1 MRDNIKIF
9 NDTRDISLNEYK
21 SYTDDLINNTVV
33 YTEEYMKFFF
43 ANCNSLDKQ
52 QKISICN
59 EDTISCVLNIYRKD
73 NDNHIA
79 MLNFADAYTPG
90 GLVLKGA
97 TTQEEC
103 ICRCSNLYES
113 LISDKCKNDY
123 YDYNATLKNRYYT
136 DRTIYSKYVCL
147 FKDSNYNRLSY
158 PIFPDVITCPAPVC
172 CENKEVWVNRID
184 AVLCT
189 AKENN
194 IDTLVLGAWGCGA
207 FGNDAQFVASIFME
221 ELEKYKVA
229 DNVIFAIPTNDYIN
243 VNIDSAVKVKVSSD
257 PAKMKIAA
265 SNFLN
270 KNEEYIRSSVVDV
283 LQGNVREIIGQMK
296 LEEIVQ
302 DRKKFADKVQENAA
316 PDMAK
321 MGLDIVSFNV
331 QNVTDNGNVIEN
343 LGIDR
348 VVSISKSAQ
357 ISRAE
362 SERDIAVAKASAEKQ
377 ANDARVEA
385 ETAIAE
391 QNNALEIKKQEL
403 KKQSDIKKAEADA
416 AYEIQEQEQRKTI
429 EIATADANIAKQE
442 KEAEIKEKEIA
453 VKEKSLDAEVKKQA
467 DAEKYARIQKADA
480 DKYEAE
486 QRAEAEKI
494 TKLKEA
500 EAIQARSIAEAEGTK
515 AKGIAEA
522 EAIKAKGLAEA
533 EAMEKKAE
541 AMAKYGKAAM
551 TDMIIK
557 VLPQMAEAIAK
568 PLESIDKVSIIG
580 GAGDSGMSTISD
592 NVPQVLAKTIE
603 SVKETTG
610 FDLTEVMKANTY
622 DARVNNNLNITTDLE
637 NKVVEKVVNEAVTDI
652 EDNVPNTVAP
662 DIDIAVHNE
671 PVNAPKTH
679 KNKKN

>member
-1 MRDNIKIF
+1 MDNLIFVAAAIAVIIILVLITGYVKAPTDTAVIISGLKKEPKYVIGRSSIKIPF
-9 NDTRDISLNEYK
+9 LQRTDKLTLKMISVDVK
-21 SYTDDLINNTVV
+21 
-33 YTEEYMKFFF
+33 TEE
-43 ANCNSLDKQ
+43 S
-52 QKISICN
+52 
-59 EDTISCVLNIYRKD
+59 V
-73 NDNHIA
+73 
-79 MLNFADAYTPG
+79 
-90 GLVLKGA
+90 
-97 TTQEEC
+97 
-103 ICRCSNLYES
+103 
-113 LISDKCKNDY
+113 
-123 YDYNATLKNRYYT
+123 
-136 DRTIYSKYVCL
+136 
-147 FKDSNYNRLSY
+147 
-158 PIFPDVITCPAPVC
+158 
-172 CENKEVWVNRID
+172 
-184 AVLCT
+184 
-189 AKENN
+189 
-194 IDTLVLGAWGCGA
+194 
-207 FGNDAQFVASIFME
+207 
-221 ELEKYKVA
+221 
-229 DNVIFAIPTNDYIN
+229 PTNDYIN
-243 VNIDSAVKVKVSSD
+243 VNIDSAVKVKVSMD
-257 PAKMKIAA
+257 PEKMKLAA

-270 KNEEYIRSSVVDV
+270 KNEDYIRTSVVDV

-362 SERDIAVAKASAEKQ
+362 SERDIAVAKANAEKE
-377 ANDARVEA
+377 ANDAKVA
-385 ETAIAE
+385 SETAIAE

-429 EIATADANIAKQE
+429 EIATADADIAKQE

-453 VKEKSLDAEVKKQA
+453 VREKSLDAEIKKQA

-486 QRAEAEKI
+486 QKAEAEKI
-494 TKLKEA
+494 TKMKEA
-500 EAIQARSIAEAEGTK
+500 EAAK
-515 AKGIAEA
+515 AQGIAEA
-522 EAIKAKGLAEA
+522 EATKAKGMAEAETIRAKGMAEA
-533 EAMEKKAE
+533 EAMEKKAD

-551 TDMIIK
+551 TEMIIK
-557 VLPQMAEAIAK
+557 ILPQMAEAIAK

-580 GAGDSGMSTISD
+580 GAGDSGMTTISD

-622 DARVNNNLNITTDLE
+622 DAKVNNNINVATDFGGKLAE
-637 NKVVEKVVNEAVTDI
+637 HAVRETVTELDSVPADNKL
-652 EDNVPNTVAP
+652 
-662 DIDIAVHNE
+662 
-671 PVNAPKTH
+671 PKEQSHMTPQQKKIP
-679 KNKKN
+679 KNKQ

>member
-1 MRDNIKIF
+1 MDILIIVGVVVIALILIVMTGYVKSPS
-9 NDTRDISLNEYK
+9 DTAYIIS
-21 SYTDDLINNTVV
+21 
-33 YTEEYMKFFF
+33 
-43 ANCNSLDKQ
+43 
-52 QKISICN
+52 
-59 EDTISCVLNIYRKD
+59 
-73 NDNHIA
+73 
-79 MLNFADAYTPG
+79 
-90 GLVLKGA
+90 GLKK
-97 TTQEEC
+97 EP
-103 ICRCSNLYES
+103 
-113 LISDKCKNDY
+113 
-123 YDYNATLKNRYYT
+123 
-136 DRTIYSKYVCL
+136 KYVIGRSSIRIPFL
-147 FKDSNYNRLSY
+147 QRMDKLMLKMISVDVKTEDS
-158 PIFPDVITCPAPVC
+158 V
-172 CENKEVWVNRID
+172 
-184 AVLCT
+184 
-189 AKENN
+189 
-194 IDTLVLGAWGCGA
+194 
-207 FGNDAQFVASIFME
+207 
-221 ELEKYKVA
+221 
-229 DNVIFAIPTNDYIN
+229 PTNDYIN

-257 PAKMKIAA
+257 AAKMKIAA

-652 EDNVPNTVAP
+652 EDNIPNTVAP
-662 DIDIAVHNE
+662 DIDTAVHNE

>member
-1 MRDNIKIF
+1 MDNLIIVAAAIVVVIVLILITGYVKAPTDTAVIISGLKKEPKYVIGRSSIKIPF
-9 NDTRDISLNEYK
+9 LQRTDKLTLKMISVDVK
-21 SYTDDLINNTVV
+21 
-33 YTEEYMKFFF
+33 TEE
-43 ANCNSLDKQ
+43 S
-52 QKISICN
+52 
-59 EDTISCVLNIYRKD
+59 V
-73 NDNHIA
+73 
-79 MLNFADAYTPG
+79 
-90 GLVLKGA
+90 
-97 TTQEEC
+97 
-103 ICRCSNLYES
+103 
-113 LISDKCKNDY
+113 
-123 YDYNATLKNRYYT
+123 
-136 DRTIYSKYVCL
+136 
-147 FKDSNYNRLSY
+147 
-158 PIFPDVITCPAPVC
+158 
-172 CENKEVWVNRID
+172 
-184 AVLCT
+184 
-189 AKENN
+189 
-194 IDTLVLGAWGCGA
+194 
-207 FGNDAQFVASIFME
+207 
-221 ELEKYKVA
+221 
-229 DNVIFAIPTNDYIN
+229 PTNDYIN
-243 VNIDSAVKVKVSSD
+243 VNIDSAVKVKVSMD
-257 PAKMKIAA
+257 PEKMKLAA

-270 KNEEYIRSSVVDV
+270 KNEDYIRNSVVDV

-362 SERDIAVAKASAEKQ
+362 SERDIAVAKANAEKE
-377 ANDARVEA
+377 ANDAKVA
-385 ETAIAE
+385 SETAIAE

-500 EAIQARSIAEAEGTK
+500 EAIKARSIAEAEGAKAKGIAEAEATK

-533 EAMEKKAE
+533 EAMEKKAD
-541 AMAKYGKAAM
+541 AMAKYGEAAM
-551 TDMIIK
+551 TEMIIK

-580 GAGDSGMSTISD
+580 GAGDSGMSAISD

-622 DARVNNNLNITTDLE
+622 DAKVNNNINVATDFGEKIAE
-637 NKVVEKVVNEAVTDI
+637 NAVKETAA
-652 EDNVPNTVAP
+652 EMQ
-662 DIDIAVHNE
+662 
-671 PVNAPKTH
+671 
-679 KNKKN
+679 KNKIPSDSKDECFNYENM

>member
-1 MRDNIKIF
+1 M
-9 NDTRDISLNEYK
+9 DILMIVGIVVIALIIIVMTGYVKAPSDMAYIISGLRKEPKYVIGK
-21 SYTDDLINNTVV
+21 SSIRVPFLQRMDKLILKMISVDV
-33 YTEEYMKFFF
+33 KTEE
-43 ANCNSLDKQ
+43 S
-52 QKISICN
+52 
-59 EDTISCVLNIYRKD
+59 V
-73 NDNHIA
+73 
-79 MLNFADAYTPG
+79 
-90 GLVLKGA
+90 
-97 TTQEEC
+97 
-103 ICRCSNLYES
+103 
-113 LISDKCKNDY
+113 
-123 YDYNATLKNRYYT
+123 
-136 DRTIYSKYVCL
+136 
-147 FKDSNYNRLSY
+147 
-158 PIFPDVITCPAPVC
+158 
-172 CENKEVWVNRID
+172 
-184 AVLCT
+184 
-189 AKENN
+189 
-194 IDTLVLGAWGCGA
+194 
-207 FGNDAQFVASIFME
+207 
-221 ELEKYKVA
+221 
-229 DNVIFAIPTNDYIN
+229 PTNDYIN

-257 PAKMKIAA
+257 PTKMKIAA

-270 KNEEYIRSSVVDV
+270 KNEDYIRSSVVDV

-362 SERDIAVAKASAEKQ
+362 SERDIAVAKAAAEKQ

-467 DAEKYARIQKADA
+467 DAEKYARMQKADA

-494 TKLKEA
+494 TKIKEA
-500 EAIQARSIAEAEGTK
+500 EAIKARSIAEAEGTK
-515 AKGIAEA
+515 AKGLAEA
-522 EAIKAKGLAEA
+522 DAIKAKGIAEA
-533 EAMEKKAE
+533 EAMEKKAD

-580 GAGDSGMSTISD
+580 GSGDSGMSTISD

-622 DARVNNNLNITTDLE
+622 DAKVNNNVNITTDLE
-637 NKVVEKVVNEAVTDI
+637 DKVVEKVVNETVTDI
-652 EDNVPNTVAP
+652 EDNIPNEVTP
-662 DIDIAVHNE
+662 NIDTTVHNE
-671 PVNAPKTH
+671 PINTPKTH

>member
-1 MRDNIKIF
+1 MLIDILIIVGVVVIALILIVMTGYVKSPS
-9 NDTRDISLNEYK
+9 DTAYIIS
-21 SYTDDLINNTVV
+21 
-33 YTEEYMKFFF
+33 
-43 ANCNSLDKQ
+43 
-52 QKISICN
+52 
-59 EDTISCVLNIYRKD
+59 
-73 NDNHIA
+73 
-79 MLNFADAYTPG
+79 
-90 GLVLKGA
+90 GLKK
-97 TTQEEC
+97 EP
-103 ICRCSNLYES
+103 
-113 LISDKCKNDY
+113 
-123 YDYNATLKNRYYT
+123 
-136 DRTIYSKYVCL
+136 KYVIGRSSIRIPFL
-147 FKDSNYNRLSY
+147 QRMDKLMLKMISVDVKTEDS
-158 PIFPDVITCPAPVC
+158 V
-172 CENKEVWVNRID
+172 
-184 AVLCT
+184 
-189 AKENN
+189 
-194 IDTLVLGAWGCGA
+194 
-207 FGNDAQFVASIFME
+207 
-221 ELEKYKVA
+221 
-229 DNVIFAIPTNDYIN
+229 PTNDYIN

-652 EDNVPNTVAP
+652 EDNIPNTVAP
-662 DIDIAVHNE
+662 DIDTAVHNE

>member
-1 MRDNIKIF
+1 MDILIIVGVVVIALILIVMTGYVKSPS
-9 NDTRDISLNEYK
+9 DTAYIISGLKKEPKYVIGRSSIRIPFLQRMDRLMLK
-21 SYTDDLINNTVV
+21 MISVDVK
-33 YTEEYMKFFF
+33 TEE
-43 ANCNSLDKQ
+43 S
-52 QKISICN
+52 
-59 EDTISCVLNIYRKD
+59 V
-73 NDNHIA
+73 
-79 MLNFADAYTPG
+79 
-90 GLVLKGA
+90 
-97 TTQEEC
+97 
-103 ICRCSNLYES
+103 
-113 LISDKCKNDY
+113 
-123 YDYNATLKNRYYT
+123 
-136 DRTIYSKYVCL
+136 
-147 FKDSNYNRLSY
+147 
-158 PIFPDVITCPAPVC
+158 
-172 CENKEVWVNRID
+172 
-184 AVLCT
+184 
-189 AKENN
+189 
-194 IDTLVLGAWGCGA
+194 
-207 FGNDAQFVASIFME
+207 
-221 ELEKYKVA
+221 
-229 DNVIFAIPTNDYIN
+229 PTNDYIN

-270 KNEEYIRSSVVDV
+270 KNEDYIRNSVVDV

-362 SERDIAVAKASAEKQ
+362 SERDIAVAKAAAEKQ

-652 EDNVPNTVAP
+652 EDNIPNTVAP
-662 DIDIAVHNE
+662 DIDTAVHNE

>member
-1 MRDNIKIF
+1 
-9 NDTRDISLNEYK
+9 
-21 SYTDDLINNTVV
+21 
-33 YTEEYMKFFF
+33 MK
-43 ANCNSLDKQ
+43 L
-52 QKISICN
+52 
-59 EDTISCVLNIYRKD
+59 
-73 NDNHIA
+73 
-79 MLNFADAYTPG
+79 
-90 GLVLKGA
+90 
-97 TTQEEC
+97 
-103 ICRCSNLYES
+103 
-113 LISDKCKNDY
+113 
-123 YDYNATLKNRYYT
+123 
-136 DRTIYSKYVCL
+136 
-147 FKDSNYNRLSY
+147 
-158 PIFPDVITCPAPVC
+158 
-172 CENKEVWVNRID
+172 
-184 AVLCT
+184 
-189 AKENN
+189 
-194 IDTLVLGAWGCGA
+194 
-207 FGNDAQFVASIFME
+207 
-221 ELEKYKVA
+221 
-229 DNVIFAIPTNDYIN
+229 
-243 VNIDSAVKVKVSSD
+243 
-257 PAKMKIAA
+257 AA

-270 KNEEYIRSSVVDV
+270 KNEDYIRTSVVDV

-362 SERDIAVAKASAEKQ
+362 SERDIAVAKANAEKE
-377 ANDARVEA
+377 ANDAKVA
-385 ETAIAE
+385 SETAIAE

-467 DAEKYARIQKADA
+467 DAEKYARMQKADA

-500 EAIQARSIAEAEGTK
+500 EAIKARSIAEAEGTK

-533 EAMEKKAE
+533 EAMEKKAD

-580 GAGDSGMSTISD
+580 GAGDSGMSAISD

-622 DARVNNNLNITTDLE
+622 DAKVNNNINVATDFGEKIAE
-637 NKVVEKVVNEAVTDI
+637 NVVKETAAEMQ
-652 EDNVPNTVAP
+652 
-662 DIDIAVHNE
+662 
-671 PVNAPKTH
+671 
-679 KNKKN
+679 KNKIPSDSKDESFDYENM

>member
-1 MRDNIKIF
+1 MDILIIVGIVVIALILIVMTGYVKSPS
-9 NDTRDISLNEYK
+9 DTAYIIS
-21 SYTDDLINNTVV
+21 
-33 YTEEYMKFFF
+33 
-43 ANCNSLDKQ
+43 
-52 QKISICN
+52 
-59 EDTISCVLNIYRKD
+59 
-73 NDNHIA
+73 
-79 MLNFADAYTPG
+79 
-90 GLVLKGA
+90 GLKK
-97 TTQEEC
+97 EP
-103 ICRCSNLYES
+103 
-113 LISDKCKNDY
+113 
-123 YDYNATLKNRYYT
+123 
-136 DRTIYSKYVCL
+136 KYVIGRSSIRIPFL
-147 FKDSNYNRLSY
+147 QRMDKLMLKMISVDVKTEDS
-158 PIFPDVITCPAPVC
+158 V
-172 CENKEVWVNRID
+172 
-184 AVLCT
+184 
-189 AKENN
+189 
-194 IDTLVLGAWGCGA
+194 
-207 FGNDAQFVASIFME
+207 
-221 ELEKYKVA
+221 
-229 DNVIFAIPTNDYIN
+229 PTNDYIN

-331 QNVTDNGNVIEN
+331 QNVTDNGNDIEN

-592 NVPQVLAKTIE
+592 NVPQILAKTIE

-637 NKVVEKVVNEAVTDI
+637 NKVVEKVVNEAVTDV
-652 EDNVPNTVAP
+652 EDNIPNTVAP
-662 DIDIAVHNE
+662 NIDTTVHNE
-671 PVNAPKTH
+671 PVNTPKTH

>member
-1 MRDNIKIF
+1 
-9 NDTRDISLNEYK
+9 
-21 SYTDDLINNTVV
+21 
-33 YTEEYMKFFF
+33 
-43 ANCNSLDKQ
+43 
-52 QKISICN
+52 
-59 EDTISCVLNIYRKD
+59 
-73 NDNHIA
+73 
-79 MLNFADAYTPG
+79 
-90 GLVLKGA
+90 
-97 TTQEEC
+97 
-103 ICRCSNLYES
+103 
-113 LISDKCKNDY
+113 
-123 YDYNATLKNRYYT
+123 
-136 DRTIYSKYVCL
+136 
-147 FKDSNYNRLSY
+147 
-158 PIFPDVITCPAPVC
+158 
-172 CENKEVWVNRID
+172 
-184 AVLCT
+184 
-189 AKENN
+189 
-194 IDTLVLGAWGCGA
+194 
-207 FGNDAQFVASIFME
+207 
-221 ELEKYKVA
+221 
-229 DNVIFAIPTNDYIN
+229 
-243 VNIDSAVKVKVSSD
+243 
-257 PAKMKIAA
+257 
-265 SNFLN
+265 
-270 KNEEYIRSSVVDV
+270 
-283 LQGNVREIIGQMK
+283 MK

-541 AMAKYGKAAM
+541 AMAKYGKADM

-662 DIDIAVHNE
+662 NIDTAVHNE

>member
-1 MRDNIKIF
+1 MDNLIFVAAAIAVIIILVLITGYVKAPTDTAVIISGLKKEPKYVIGRSSIKIPF
-9 NDTRDISLNEYK
+9 LQRTDKLTLKMISVDVK
-21 SYTDDLINNTVV
+21 
-33 YTEEYMKFFF
+33 TEE
-43 ANCNSLDKQ
+43 S
-52 QKISICN
+52 
-59 EDTISCVLNIYRKD
+59 V
-73 NDNHIA
+73 
-79 MLNFADAYTPG
+79 
-90 GLVLKGA
+90 
-97 TTQEEC
+97 
-103 ICRCSNLYES
+103 
-113 LISDKCKNDY
+113 
-123 YDYNATLKNRYYT
+123 
-136 DRTIYSKYVCL
+136 
-147 FKDSNYNRLSY
+147 
-158 PIFPDVITCPAPVC
+158 
-172 CENKEVWVNRID
+172 
-184 AVLCT
+184 
-189 AKENN
+189 
-194 IDTLVLGAWGCGA
+194 
-207 FGNDAQFVASIFME
+207 
-221 ELEKYKVA
+221 
-229 DNVIFAIPTNDYIN
+229 PTNDYIN
-243 VNIDSAVKVKVSSD
+243 VNIDSAVKVKVSMD
-257 PAKMKIAA
+257 PEKMKLAA

-270 KNEEYIRSSVVDV
+270 KNEDYIRNSVVDV

-362 SERDIAVAKASAEKQ
+362 SERDIAVAKANAEKE
-377 ANDARVEA
+377 ANDAKVA
-385 ETAIAE
+385 SETAIAE

-453 VKEKSLDAEVKKQA
+453 VREKSLDAEVKKQA

-486 QRAEAEKI
+486 QKAEAEKI
-494 TKLKEA
+494 TKMKEA
-500 EAIQARSIAEAEGTK
+500 EAAK
-515 AKGIAEA
+515 AQGIAEA
-522 EAIKAKGLAEA
+522 EATKAKGMAEAETIRAKGMAEA
-533 EAMEKKAE
+533 EAMEKKAD

-551 TDMIIK
+551 TEMIIK
-557 VLPQMAEAIAK
+557 ILPQMAEAIAK

-580 GAGDSGMSTISD
+580 GAGDSGMTTISD

-622 DARVNNNLNITTDLE
+622 DAKVNNNINVATDFGEKLAE
-637 NKVVEKVVNEAVTDI
+637 NAVKETVTELDSVPA
-652 EDNVPNTVAP
+652 DNKL
-662 DIDIAVHNE
+662 
-671 PVNAPKTH
+671 PKEQSHMTPQQKKIP
-679 KNKKN
+679 KNKQ

>member
-1 MRDNIKIF
+1 MDNLIFVAAAIAVIIILILITGYVKAPTDTAVIISGLKKEPKYVIGRSSIKIPF
-9 NDTRDISLNEYK
+9 LQRTDKLTLKMISVDVK
-21 SYTDDLINNTVV
+21 
-33 YTEEYMKFFF
+33 TEE
-43 ANCNSLDKQ
+43 S
-52 QKISICN
+52 
-59 EDTISCVLNIYRKD
+59 V
-73 NDNHIA
+73 
-79 MLNFADAYTPG
+79 
-90 GLVLKGA
+90 
-97 TTQEEC
+97 
-103 ICRCSNLYES
+103 
-113 LISDKCKNDY
+113 
-123 YDYNATLKNRYYT
+123 
-136 DRTIYSKYVCL
+136 
-147 FKDSNYNRLSY
+147 
-158 PIFPDVITCPAPVC
+158 
-172 CENKEVWVNRID
+172 
-184 AVLCT
+184 
-189 AKENN
+189 
-194 IDTLVLGAWGCGA
+194 
-207 FGNDAQFVASIFME
+207 
-221 ELEKYKVA
+221 
-229 DNVIFAIPTNDYIN
+229 PTNDYIN
-243 VNIDSAVKVKVSSD
+243 VNIDSAVKVKVSMD
-257 PAKMKIAA
+257 PEKMKLAA

-270 KNEEYIRSSVVDV
+270 KNEDYIRNSVVDV

-362 SERDIAVAKASAEKQ
+362 SERDIAVAKANAEKE
-377 ANDARVEA
+377 ANDAKVA
-385 ETAIAE
+385 SETAIAE

-453 VKEKSLDAEVKKQA
+453 VREKSLDAEVKKQA

-486 QRAEAEKI
+486 QKAEAEKI
-494 TKLKEA
+494 TKMKEA
-500 EAIQARSIAEAEGTK
+500 EAAK
-515 AKGIAEA
+515 AQGIAEA
-522 EAIKAKGLAEA
+522 EATKAKGMAEAETIRAKGMAEA
-533 EAMEKKAE
+533 EAMEKKAD

-551 TDMIIK
+551 TEMIIK
-557 VLPQMAEAIAK
+557 ILPQMAEAIAK

-580 GAGDSGMSTISD
+580 GAGDSGMTTISD

-622 DARVNNNLNITTDLE
+622 DAKVNNNINVATDFGGKLAE
-637 NKVVEKVVNEAVTDI
+637 NAVKETVTELDSVPA
-652 EDNVPNTVAP
+652 DNKL
-662 DIDIAVHNE
+662 
-671 PVNAPKTH
+671 PKEQSHMTPQQKKIP
-679 KNKKN
+679 KNKQ